1 MAGEF
6 HGHKSMADIDRI
18 LIVGGGIAGLT
29 VAAALQQKG
38 FAAELVEREQSWPTG
53 GAGIAVQPNGMRV
66 LNALGAGAA
75 VERAGAVIRQWG
87 FCDEQ
92 GEVLCETDL
101 ERLWGSGAPFIGIER
116 SKLHRALVAGA
127 ASTRHRLGTSLVSLS
142 QESRC
147 VTVGF
152 SDGSTGEYDLLI
164 GADGISSTV
173 RQLAL
178 SQASPDDLGAMNW
191 RSIAPIRPGGLT
203 ALRFILG
210 DRCFFGLCPVG
221 EGRTYGFGYV
231 MQPRFYDPEKGR
243 LERLRERFAAF
254 GGIVREY
261 LTSLER
267 DDEVICSAMERIDVD
282 EWHSGRVVLIGD
294 AAHASSPLMGQGG
307 CMAMEDAFVLA
318 ETLRAETTLEAALN
332 EYVIRRKPRVSWV
345 QQQSLAT
352 GEALGLPPAIRNAA
366 LRERGERMM
375 EARFGPLT
383 PQP

>member
-1 MAGEF
+1 
-6 HGHKSMADIDRI
+6 MADIDRI

-29 VAAALQQKG
+29 AAAALHRKG
-38 FAAELVEREQSWPTG
+38 FAAELVVRDQNWPTVG
-53 GAGIAVQPNGMRV
+53 VGIAVQPNGMRV
-66 LNALGAGAA
+66 LNALGTGAA
-75 VERAGAVIRQWG
+75 VERAGTVIRHWG
-87 FCDEQ
+87 FCDGQ
-92 GEVLCETDL
+92 GELLCETDL
-101 ERLWGSGAPFIGIER
+101 ETLWGCGAPFIGIER
-116 SKLHRALVAGA
+116 SKLHRVLVAGA
-127 ASTRHRLGTSLVSLS
+127 APARHRLGTSLVSLS

-147 VTVGF
+147 ITVGF
-152 SDGSTGEYDLLI
+152 SDGSTGKYDLLI

-173 RQLAL
+173 RKLAL

-210 DRCFFGLCPVG
+210 DQCFFGLCPVG

-243 LERLRERFAAF
+243 LERLRERFAGF
-254 GGIVREY
+254 GEIVQEY
-261 LTSLER
+261 LTALER
-267 DDEVICSAMERIDVD
+267 DDEIICSAMERIDVD

-318 ETLRAETTLEAALN
+318 DTLRSGPTLEAALN
-332 EYVIRRKPRVSWV
+332 RYVIRRKPRVIWV

-352 GEALGLPPAIRNAA
+352 GQSLGLSPTIRNAA
-366 LRERGERMM
+366 LRDRGERMM
-375 EARFGPLT
+375 ESRFGPLT
-383 PQP
+383 PLP

>member
-1 MAGEF
+1 
-6 HGHKSMADIDRI
+6 MADIDRI

-38 FAAELVEREQSWPTG
+38 FAAELVEREQTWPTG

-66 LNALGAGAA
+66 LNALGTGAA

-87 FCDEQ
+87 FCDQQ

-101 ERLWGSGAPFIGIER
+101 QALWGSDAPFIGIER

-127 ASTRHRLGTSLVSLS
+127 ASTSHRLGTSLVSLS
-142 QESRC
+142 QESRR

-173 RQLAL
+173 RKLAL
-178 SQASPDDLGAMNW
+178 SQASPDYLGAMNW

-210 DRCFFGLCPVG
+210 DHCFFGLCPVG

-231 MQPRFYDPEKGR
+231 MQPRFYDPVKGR

-254 GGIVREY
+254 GGVVQEY
-261 LTSLER
+261 LTSLGC
-267 DDEVICSAMERIDVD
+267 DDEVICSAIERIDVD
-282 EWHSGRVVLIGD
+282 EWHSGRIVLIGD

-318 ETLRAETTLEAALN
+318 ETLRAATTPEAALN

-375 EARFGPLT
+375 ESRFRPLASCDRI
-383 PQP
+383 